1 MCLLPG
7 IWSYREHLHLSNLS
21 GLVVTSE
28 DSDSLLK
35 ADLEGDE
42 QSDGLDGVVSTID
55 VVTHEEVVSLRGMST
70 NLEKLAQVMELTVD
84 ISTDGDWSAH
94 FLHVRLI
101 NQNFFS
107 LNLRWQSKHLVSKK
121 MEATALIVDG
131 QYTDATSFQNWF
143 RLSAP

>member
-1 MCLLPG
+1 M
-7 IWSYREHLHLSNLS
+7 
-21 GLVVTSE
+21 VTSE

-55 VVTHEEVVSLRGMST
+55 VVTHEEVVSLGRMAT
-70 NLEKLAQVMELTVD
+70 NLEELAQVMELTVD

-107 LNLRWQSKHLVSKK
+107 LNLR
-121 MEATALIVDG
+121 
-131 QYTDATSFQNWF
+131 
-143 RLSAP
+143 